1 MLETTRKALE
11 AKRLRIIEEQKRI
24 EAKRTKELS
33 KQYSEKLVAAHLVK
47 CVNEVPEAMIMKMHP
62 LTNKGIPD
70 YLIIHAGR
78 VFFVETKTTG
88 KLCEPA
94 QVEFHKRLKQKGIET
109 YVLDTKISNFYD
121 IFKCGYKT
129 YVDPDNPQ
137 YGINKLT
144 KYRKV

>member
-11 AKRLRIIEEQKRI
+11 AKRLREAREQERLA
-24 EAKRTKELS
+24 AKRRKELS
-33 KQYSEKLVAAHLVK
+33 KVYSEKIVAKHLVDS
-47 CVNEVPEAMIMKMHP
+47 VVEAGGMIMKMHP

-70 YLIIHAGR
+70 YLIIYAGR

-88 KLCEPA
+88 KTCEPA
-94 QVEFHKRLKQKGIET
+94 QIEFQKRLKQKGIDT
-109 YVLDTKISNFYD
+109 YVLDTKVSNYYD
-121 IFKCGYKT
+121 IFTCGYKT

-144 KYRKV
+144 KFRKL